1 MNISVIVIGDEL
13 LLGQVADTNSGF
25 IARTISPAGWKVTSV
40 TTVGDNACD
49 IRAAITDALS
59 RTDIVL
65 TTGGLGPTK
74 DDITK
79 EVLMSV
85 FGGEPVENRDVLENV
100 KTICQLRNIS
110 LNELTARQSIVPSSC
125 QVIMNRVGTAP
136 LMWFEREGKVLVA
149 MPGVPFETAEMFPG
163 DVFPKL
169 FKRFGHDIVI
179 AHRTA
184 VIYDITESDIATRLQ
199 KWEAALPSCLHL
211 AYLPVPGYVRLR
223 LDAFGDD
230 KNTIDRLLD
239 NKLEDLKTIFGR
251 NLITTDPAPLQEILI
266 KLLKEK
272 I

>member
-1 MNISVIVIGDEL
+1 
-13 LLGQVADTNSGF
+13 
-25 IARTISPAGWKVTSV
+25 
-40 TTVGDNACD
+40 
-49 IRAAITDALS
+49 
-59 RTDIVL
+59 
-65 TTGGLGPTK
+65 
-74 DDITK
+74 
-79 EVLMSV
+79 
-85 FGGEPVENRDVLENV
+85 
-100 KTICQLRNIS
+100 
-110 LNELTARQSIVPSSC
+110 
-125 QVIMNRVGTAP
+125 MNRVGTAP

-169 FKRFGHDIVI
+169 LKRFGHDIVI

>member
-100 KTICQLRNIS
+100 KTI
-110 LNELTARQSIVPSSC
+110 
-125 QVIMNRVGTAP
+125 
-136 LMWFEREGKVLVA
+136 
-149 MPGVPFETAEMFPG
+149 
-163 DVFPKL
+163 
-169 FKRFGHDIVI
+169 
-179 AHRTA
+179 
-184 VIYDITESDIATRLQ
+184 
-199 KWEAALPSCLHL
+199 
-211 AYLPVPGYVRLR
+211 
-223 LDAFGDD
+223 
-230 KNTIDRLLD
+230 
-239 NKLEDLKTIFGR
+239 
-251 NLITTDPAPLQEILI
+251 
-266 KLLKEK
+266 
-272 I
+272 